1 MQPAPSAEEGDH
13 DVTPRPDPTAMT
25 SKQLFVAID
34 GVKELMRAEIHGRAE
49 LVDSRFEAID
59 RANELLQKIMDAQPG
74 ISEKL
79 LSSLREL
86 HGEKFNSIQ
95 TQFLERDTRAEQTSR
110 DSKVAVDAALQAA
123 KEAVG
128 KSQEASDRAV
138 AKQEMAT
145 TKLLEQITALIASNN
160 RSLDDKAN
168 DLKDRLNRIEGS
180 TVGHKEAT
188 SGTLAMVGIGI
199 GLIGL
204 LFGYGLTSR
213 TNPAPAPVVA
223 MIPSVSDAQQSAQIA
238 ALTRLLEQ
246 HLAPPASK

>member
-34 GVKELMRAEIHGRAE
+34 GVKELLRAEIHGRAE
-49 LVDSRFEAID
+49 LVDQRFLSMGEATQ
-59 RANELLQKIMDAQPG
+59 LLQRFFDHAPAIVDAKIGD
-74 ISEKL
+74 
-79 LSSLREL
+79 LRIL
-86 HGEKFNSIQ
+86 HEERFRSIA
-95 TQFLERDTRAEQTSR
+95 TQFAERDTRTEQTSR

-128 KSQEASDRAV
+128 
-138 AKQEMAT
+138 
-145 TKLLEQITALIASNN
+145 EQN
-160 RSLDDKAN
+160 RSSALAISKSDIATMKQIDQMGILIQSNVAGIGMSIS
-168 DLKDRLNRIEGS
+168 DLKDRLTRIEGNA
-180 TVGHKEAT
+180 VGHKEAT
-188 SGTLAMVGIGI
+188 SGTLAIVGIGI

-223 MIPSVSDAQQSAQIA
+223 VIPSVVDVQQSAQIA

-246 HLAPPASK
+246 HLAPPAAK